1 MQSIA
6 ARLSN
11 DFEVIVFDCFGGGAY
26 RSAEH
31 FAICRAS
38 ASFRSSTSSHLG
50 GFAIYF
56 FPRRRTPAGF
66 WKAAR
71 KRFNQAVTAVYTQ
84 SEKQGLLIII
94 DAADNAQLEAD
105 SRHEEAFPKLLLSM
119 LDDEPICGMKMVF
132 TARTH
137 RKDTVIGRAR
147 VEPFELLP
155 FSSTEARQ
163 FLETRR
169 PSIPEVEF
177 ATALSRSGRNARVL
191 DYLLTTWDTNVAGA
205 RLSTPITVK
214 EIITQQC
221 AKIVNDLH
229 IAGWPEIEVRELFLA
244 LSLLPPPIPLDDL
257 AGALGWPVSQV
268 NSAVSD
274 LAPHAG
280 GYASW
285 SHIPR

>member
-1 MQSIA
+1 MQDLVLKKAGPSGQGKNLIRREDVLDALDCQPEDLFPADTRLIDIGAVVERTALETVGAKLTQLSVPIFVHAEGGVGKTVFVQSIA

-31 FAICRAS
+31 SRHLPSVGIVQIVNELAS
-38 ASFRSSTSSHLG
+38 RGLCDLLLPTEKNTRGIL
-50 GFAIYF
+50 
-56 FPRRRTPAGF
+56 
-66 WKAAR
+66 KAAR

-147 VEPFELLP
+147 VL
-155 FSSTEARQ
+155 
-163 FLETRR
+163 
-169 PSIPEVEF
+169 
-177 ATALSRSGRNARVL
+177 
-191 DYLLTTWDTNVAGA
+191 
-205 RLSTPITVK
+205 
-214 EIITQQC
+214 
-221 AKIVNDLH
+221 
-229 IAGWPEIEVRELFLA
+229 
-244 LSLLPPPIPLDDL
+244 
-257 AGALGWPVSQV
+257 
-268 NSAVSD
+268 
-274 LAPHAG
+274 
-280 GYASW
+280 
-285 SHIPR
+285 